1 MVLLQNLKPL
11 SISPYHVPEQNRNS
25 VKGLTKQFSIPSS
38 QTFALL
44 NDINRPRSRISGP
57 SGLLLKFGIISY
69 TISSTSRKGDETIRM
84 SLQRRVQKSIRVK
97 NFRIRKMFLVRMNQV
112 SDIENFRG
120 FKWPSQIKSSDWL
133 KTHD

>member
-11 SISPYHVPEQNRNS
+11 SIFPYHVPEQNRNS

-38 QTFALL
+38 QTFALS

-69 TISSTSRKGDETIRM
+69 TISSTSRKRDETIRM

-97 NFRIRKMFLVRMNQV
+97 NFRIREMFLVRMNQV
-112 SDIENFRG
+112 SDIENFIGILNGRPRG
-120 FKWPSQIKSSDWL
+120 RGLSSIS
-133 KTHD
+133 T